1 MRISALL
8 LVVALSGAR
17 LGAQDLQPSSDE
29 VVQPSSSEFA
39 APTANTIQSDASAVQ
54 TDVTNATGDLPVS
67 LDRIREALSRPSD
80 LSGLHKLDIRPDF
93 SVQVQEQAHIQAIL
107 STLDFKSGPRPPGG
121 LYGYEQQQR
130 LWSKVDRPLAQPFA
144 AFNSGELITLAI
156 EGLMQ
161 KYLVG
166 EIVNGISNAQ
176 RESAERAAREEV
188 SRAVTDYC
196 ANQPDAGRSLNVCS
210 VDPLGR

>member
-1 MRISALL
+1 MRLSALL

-17 LGAQDLQPSSDE
+17 LGAQDLKPSSNE
-29 VVQPSSSEFA
+29 VGEPSSSGLRT
-39 APTANTIQSDASAVQ
+39 PTAKIQSNASAVQ
-54 TDVTNATGDLPVS
+54 TDVTDTTGDLPVS

-80 LSGLHKLDIRPDF
+80 LSGLHKLDIAPDF

-161 KYLVG
+161 KYLAG
-166 EIVNGISNAQ
+166 EIVNGISHAQ

-188 SRAVTDYC
+188 SRAVTNYC